1 MLPASSQKIPFTEN
15 LLDDFVF
22 LSDQKSYIFNPG
34 NEVLVVLPGPSSR
47 SPESQDIIRRASSNI
62 DVCYVNPREVG
73 KNSGNRNVIFATAD
87 KNVLRRLLGMYHKKR
102 EILNIYPPLE
112 SNSET
117 KKVLYLDSPNEDDKS
132 FYNKILNKSPH
143 NVYVA
148 EMAHK
153 SSVRRLQLGSGLSVI
168 IYLLSIG
175 VKNITVLGF
184 DEYLPRIEKGI
195 WESRVLVLLEL
206 LLKTKH
212 PNHVLTATIA
222 EQLLVA
228 IYLFRIKSNPSFKI
242 SLHGR
247 INELMRLLS
256 NDKASLFKLL
266 YKNLASLSHS

>member
-1 MLPASSQKIPFTEN
+1 MLPEPSQKIPFTDN

-22 LSDQKSYIFNPG
+22 LSDQKCYFFNPE

-47 SPESQDIIRRASSNI
+47 SLESETIIRQASSNI

-73 KNSGNRNVIFATAD
+73 KNAGNRNVIFATAD
-87 KNVLRRLLGMYHKKR
+87 QNVLRRLLGMNHKKS
-102 EILNIYPPLE
+102 EIHNIYPTLE

-117 KKVLYLDSPNEDDKS
+117 KRVLYLDGSIDDDKS
-132 FYNKILNKSPH
+132 FYNKILNESPH
-143 NVYVA
+143 NIYA
-148 EMAHK
+148 EKMAHK

-184 DEYLPRIEKGI
+184 DEYLPRIDKGI
-195 WESRVLVLLEL
+195 WKSRVLVLLGMLSKSEFP
-206 LLKTKH
+206 H
-212 PNHVLTATIA
+212 RILTGTIS

-247 INELMRLLS
+247 INELMKLLS
-256 NDKASLFKLL
+256 NDKDSLFKVL
-266 YKNLASLSHS
+266 YKDLPCLSHS